1 MEHKKLF
8 TVLKIVFAVISIL
21 FLMLA
26 GYTSRQYLMCT
37 EKVSATALYGNKING
52 VFIERLGEEVAYVYA
67 YDGINYSKKDITS
80 FEKVK
85 KINESG
91 QTYVWICPANPEIS
105 AFDRKEDIII
115 FSLAN
120 MTLSLILTIGF
131 TFKTK

>member
-1 MEHKKLF
+1 
-8 TVLKIVFAVISIL
+8 
-21 FLMLA
+21 
-26 GYTSRQYLMCT
+26 MCT

-91 QTYVWICPANPEIS
+91 QTYVWICPTNPEIS

-115 FSLAN
+115 FFLTN

>member
-1 MEHKKLF
+1 ME
-8 TVLKIVFAVISIL
+8 
-21 FLMLA
+21 
-26 GYTSRQYLMCT
+26 
-37 EKVSATALYGNKING
+37 
-52 VFIERLGEEVAYVYA
+52 
-67 YDGINYSKKDITS
+67 ITS
-80 FEKVK
+80 VKVK

-91 QTYVWICPANPEIS
+91 QTYVWICPTNPEIS